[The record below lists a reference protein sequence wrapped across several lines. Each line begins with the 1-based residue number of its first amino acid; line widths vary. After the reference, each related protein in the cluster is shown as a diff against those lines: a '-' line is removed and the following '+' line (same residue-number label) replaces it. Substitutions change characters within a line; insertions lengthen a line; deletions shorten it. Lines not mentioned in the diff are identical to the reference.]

1 MRSAPLTTAVL
12 ALAVLLP
19 AMLASDALAQR
30 GGVDMRWRWPE
41 GRETRFEMVEEMTQE
56 IGAGTRDAKTRTWTR
71 RIEFVEKVA
80 RADEEESQVERE
92 IVRVVIDADDPDEGR
107 IRYDSEQRA
116 RSPHREAESH
126 PLVRP
131 FARMVGQK
139 VSFAIT
145 PDGTVTDARG
155 GAELFGAMFGELDL
169 AGTPGLSVS
178 PGGGD
183 YRSQIEQSL
192 RVIPEEPVTPGSSWE
207 ARVEHSLGPV
217 GTVVENT
224 RHTMRQRPA
233 GGRARINSEGTMSIR
248 LSGGLGDAMGVRIDD
263 AKHSGETVFDLE
275 AGQIVEQKSTIEWS
289 FVIDGVLLDPSRALE
304 DPGEQRVNI
313 RQNATLRRMR

>member
-1 MRSAPLTTAVL
+1 MRTAALTTVMLLLVSLL
-12 ALAVLLP
+12 AG
-19 AMLASDALAQR
+19 DALAQR
-30 GGVDMRWRWPE
+30 AGVDMRWRWPE
-41 GRETRFEMVEEMTQE
+41 GRETRFEMIEEMTQE
-56 IGAGTRDAKTRTWTR
+56 MGAGTREARTRKWTR
-71 RIEFVEKVA
+71 RIEFVEKVVSS
-80 RADEEESQVERE
+80 DEEESLIERE
-92 IVRVVIDADDPDEGR
+92 IVRVVIDADDPEEGR

-126 PLVRP
+126 RLVRP

-145 PDGTVTDARG
+145 HDGTVTDARG
-155 GAELFGAMFGELDL
+155 GAELFGAMFAELDM
-169 AGTPGLSVS
+169 AGMPGISAGA
-178 PGGGD
+178 GGGD

-192 RVIPEEPVTPGSSWE
+192 RVIPRQTVSPGSSWS
-207 ARVEHSLGPV
+207 ARVEHSVGPI
-217 GTVVENT
+217 GSVVEET

-248 LSGGLGDAMGVRIDD
+248 LAGGLGGAGIRIDD
-263 AKHSGETVFDLE
+263 AKHNGETVFDLE

-289 FVIDGVLLDPSRALE
+289 FTVDGVLLDPSRALD